1 MHSQGWKTR
10 ASQGNLKNS
19 CWSFVA
25 NSLDFDRV
33 KQKASSYTQAS
44 DFLGHENTR
53 LFGHESAEDIVH
65 KFVFLSDDRNI
76 KEVWVNGQ
84 KVKDTI
90 VSNV

>member
-1 MHSQGWKTR
+1 M
-10 ASQGNLKNS
+10 
-19 CWSFVA
+19 
-25 NSLDFDRV
+25 
-33 KQKASSYTQAS
+33 
-44 DFLGHENTR
+44 
-53 LFGHESAEDIVH
+53 FGHESAEDIVH